1 MIENLKE
8 NDIVLELF
16 YLFGFWQEISS
27 IFMHFNI
34 I

>member
-16 YLFGFWQEISS
+16 YLFGFIYSVKN
-27 IFMHFNI
+27 HTVL
-34 I
+34 